1 MGAGILPICVRA
13 GSISVLLGQERFDS
27 KWSDFGGSKN
37 PGETYIKTAL
47 REGEEELNGILGTG
61 RYLSELVKNNYVA
74 EIDNGDSS
82 SSFVFKIKYD
92 NRLPQYF
99 NNNNIFIEK
108 KLKSIVESSYD
119 EHSGLFEKCK
129 IKWFTI
135 EEIEKDYTI
144 FRPHFVPI
152 LQSIVT
158 NKSVFHDNILE
169 INTRKNIIY
178 NNSKRKSR

>member
-74 EIDNGDSS
+74 EIDNGDSY
-82 SSFVFKIKYD
+82 SSFVFYYYAD
-92 NRLPQYF
+92 
-99 NNNNIFIEK
+99 
-108 KLKSIVESSYD
+108 
-119 EHSGLFEKCK
+119 
-129 IKWFTI
+129 
-135 EEIEKDYTI
+135 DYTADLTDYI
-144 FRPHFVPI
+144 KRP
-152 LQSIVT
+152 
-158 NKSVFHDNILE
+158 
-169 INTRKNIIY
+169 R
-178 NNSKRKSR
+178 

>member
-1 MGAGILPICVRA
+1 MGAGILPICTRA
-13 GSISVLLGQERFDS
+13 GTICVLLGQERHDQ

-74 EIDNGDSS
+74 EIDNGDSY

-108 KLKSIVESSYD
+108 KQVFKNDTTHIELKTSFQVGKVIDSTPQCEW
-119 EHSGLFEKCK
+119 GNCK
-129 IKWFTI
+129 QTQS
-135 EEIEKDYTI
+135 
-144 FRPHFVPI
+144 FV
-152 LQSIVT
+152 
-158 NKSVFHDNILE
+158 K
-169 INTRKNIIY
+169 
-178 NNSKRKSR
+178 KRWK